1 MNYKKNKEGRA
12 LKQMKSQITT
22 KGLERATHRA
32 LYYSMG
38 HLPEE
43 LDKPLIGIV
52 NSKNESMPGHAAL
65 DDIARAVREGIL
77 IAGGTPIEFPTIGI
91 CDGIAQGNY
100 GMHYPLA
107 SRELIAD
114 SIECM
119 MNGHSYDAMVLI
131 TNCDKITP
139 GMLMAAARLNVPAVV
154 VSGGPMATGFCRG
167 KEVGYTDLMEA
178 SGAVQRGAMTIEEL
192 QELEE
197 TALPGCGA
205 CNLLGTANSMDY
217 LTEAIG
223 MALPGSSYP
232 ALTGKRI
239 ALAKETGKKIMELY
253 KKDIKPRDIM
263 TAEAFYNALLVD
275 MSIGGSSN
283 TLLHFASIANEAGI
297 EFNMDMVREIA
308 SITPQIV
315 RIKPAGSHFPAD
327 LDRAGGITAVMKDLH
342 DMGLL
347 RDNITVTGTTVFENI
362 KNTHVTDRDV
372 IKDKAHAYSQTGG
385 LALLYGNL
393 APEGSVCKK
402 AGVDEKMLKHRG
414 PARVFNKE
422 EDAVKAIFGGEI
434 KAGDVVVIR
443 YEGPKGGPG
452 MREMLTPTS
461 AIIGMGLGDKVALVT
476 DGRFSGATRGAAI
489 GHVSPEAA
497 DGGTIAFVR
506 DGDMISID
514 VINGIL
520 ELDVSDDVLAER
532 KRTWVAPKP
541 PVQKGSYLERYSRLV
556 GSAMSGAILK

>member
-1 MNYKKNKEGRA
+1 MR
-12 LKQMKSQITT
+12 SHITT
-22 KGLERATHRA
+22 KGIERATHRA

-38 HLPEE
+38 LLPEE

-52 NSKNESMPGHAAL
+52 NSKNESMPGHVHL
-65 DDIARAVREGIL
+65 DTIAKAVREGIL
-77 IAGGTPIEFPTIGI
+77 MAGGTPIEFPTIGI

-131 TNCDKITP
+131 TDCDKITP
-139 GMLMAAARLNVPAVV
+139 GMLMAAARINVPAIII
-154 VSGGPMATGFCRG
+154 SGGVMATGFCGG

-178 SGAVQRGAMTIEEL
+178 PGAVQRGAMTMEEL
-192 QELEE
+192 QELER

-205 CNLLGTANSMDY
+205 CNLLGTANSMNF

-223 MALPGSSYP
+223 MALPGSTYP
-232 ALTGKRI
+232 AASGKRV
-239 ALAKETGKKIMELY
+239 ALAKETGMKIMELY
-253 KKDIKPRDIM
+253 KKNIKPRDIL
-263 TAEAFYNALLVD
+263 TSEAFYNALLVD

-283 TLLHFASIANEAGI
+283 TLLHLAAIANEADV
-297 EFNMDMVREIA
+297 EFNMDMVKNVA
-308 SITPQIV
+308 SITPHIV
-315 RIKPAGSHFPAD
+315 KLKPAGPHFPAD
-327 LDRAGGITAVMKDLH
+327 LDRAGGIAAVMKDLQEA
-342 DMGLL
+342 GLL
-347 RDNITVTGTTVFENI
+347 KETLTVTGNTTFDNI
-362 KNTHVTDRDV
+362 KNTHVANRDV
-372 IKDKAHAYSQTGG
+372 IRDKEHAYSQTGG

-393 APEGSVCKK
+393 APEGAVCKK
-402 AGVDEKMLKHRG
+402 AGVVPQMLKHSG
-414 PARVFNKE
+414 PARIFDKE
-422 EDAVKAIFGGEI
+422 EIAVKAIFGGEI

-461 AIIGMGLGDKVALVT
+461 AIIGMDLGDKVALVT

-497 DGGTIAFVR
+497 DGGPLAFVEE
-506 DGDMISID
+506 GDIITID
-514 VINGIL
+514 IEGGVLTL
-520 ELDVSDDVLAER
+520 EVSEEVLAER
-532 KRTWVAPKP
+532 KKNWTAPKP
-541 PVQKGSYLERYSRLV
+541 PVQKGSYLDRYSKLV
-556 GSAMSGAILK
+556 GSAMSGAIFK